1 MVEELLESELF
12 GHEKG
17 SFTGAVKERKG
28 RFELADGGTIFLDEI
43 GDISPKA
50 QVALLR
56 VLQEREFER
65 VGGSKTI
72 KIDVRIICATN
83 RDLEA
88 LIAQGRFR
96 SDLYYRL
103 KGVMMELPS
112 LRERLEDLPG
122 LTQHFL
128 EKVARERNEPVRRL
142 SDEALALLGRHRW
155 PGNIRELENVIA
167 SASIFAESNVIDV
180 EAFSHVG
187 ELRALMENGGAPV
200 VAAVPQPSVVAL
212 PVPAVAQPAPA
223 PVLEGPLDYYELARK
238 RDISLKDLRHEIEM
252 QCIKR
257 ALEEAQGNISE
268 AARLLKMKRSRLSQI
283 VNGEVELKE
292 VTHGDE

>member
-1 MVEELLESELF
+1 
-12 GHEKG
+12 
-17 SFTGAVKERKG
+17 
-28 RFELADGGTIFLDEI
+28 
-43 GDISPKA
+43 
-50 QVALLR
+50 LR

-65 VGGSKTI
+65 VGGNKTI

-83 RDLEA
+83 RALEQ
-88 LIAQGRFR
+88 LIAQSRFR

-128 EKVARERNEPVRRL
+128 QKVARERNEPVRRL
-142 SDEALALLGRHRW
+142 SEGALALLGRHRW
-155 PGNIRELENVIA
+155 PGNIRELENVIV
-167 SASIFAESNVIDV
+167 SASIFAEGDEIDV
-180 EAFSHVG
+180 EAFTHVN
-187 ELRALMENGGAPV
+187 ELSALIEVPSGVASGRAPLAVAPELTAP
-200 VAAVPQPSVVAL
+200 VAAVVQAA
-212 PVPAVAQPAPA
+212 PAVSK
-223 PVLEGPLDYYELARK
+223 GPIDYYELARS

-257 ALEEAQGNISE
+257 ALEEASGNISE

-283 VNGEVELKE
+283 VRRVRCGRRRV
-292 VTHGDE
+292 V